1 MLSLLVIT
9 RFEGVVMKA
18 VILAGGKGQRMR
30 PYTSV
35 LPKPLLPI
43 GDMPILE
50 ILLRRL
56 EKAGVTDVVI
66 AVGYLG
72 SVIQAYLSQS
82 PISNRINI
90 TYHLEDEPLGTA
102 GAIGG
107 IEGLNEP
114 FFVMNGDLLSNIDFN
129 AMMAHHLDTDACL
142 TVGVVSIEVQI
153 QLGVLS
159 LDQVDNITGYDE
171 KPKMSYAASMGI
183 YVYSPLAKSLVKPG
197 LHLDAPSLVL
207 RLIERGEKVSG
218 FTAPCRWIDIGN
230 PGEYERAKKE
240 FQDDPEVFLD

>member
-1 MLSLLVIT
+1 
-9 RFEGVVMKA
+9 MKA
-18 VILAGGKGQRMR
+18 VILAGGKGLRMR

-43 GDMPILE
+43 GELPILE
-50 ILLRRL
+50 IILRRL

-66 AVGYLG
+66 AIGYLG
-72 SVIQAYLSQS
+72 SLIQTYLAQN
-82 PISNRINI
+82 PISNRMNI
-90 TYHLEDEPLGTA
+90 TYHMEDEPLGTA

-107 IEGLNEP
+107 IDGLTEP
-114 FFVMNGDLLSNIDFN
+114 FFVMNGDLLSNIDFK
-129 AMMAHHLDTDACL
+129 AMMQHHLDTGACL
-142 TVGVVSIEVQI
+142 TVGVVSTEVQI

-159 LDQVDNITGYDE
+159 LDAADNITGYDE

-183 YVYSPLAKSLVKPG
+183 YVYSPLAKSLVEPG
-197 LHLDAPSLVL
+197 VHLDAPSLVL

-230 PGEYERAKKE
+230 PGEYERAQQE
-240 FQDDPEVFLD
+240 YADDPGAFLA